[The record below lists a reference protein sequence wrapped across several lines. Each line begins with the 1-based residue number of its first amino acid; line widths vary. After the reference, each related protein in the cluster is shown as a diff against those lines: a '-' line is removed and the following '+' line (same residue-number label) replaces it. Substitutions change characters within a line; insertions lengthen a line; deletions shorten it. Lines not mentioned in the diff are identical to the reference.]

1 MAPCLYWS
9 YRAMINRHSLD
20 DDELEA
26 LRDIA
31 SVAPRKPV
39 ILVVDNDR
47 AALARLRRLVEG
59 AGMRCVTASSAAE
72 ALRRILRDESAL
84 DLLVSGLGLE
94 PDGPGLAF
102 IRELNRSGSFLPIIV
117 LSAPMPLGESRL
129 EPPLNVLDFLPK
141 PVDPVLFVSALSRS
155 F

>member
-1 MAPCLYWS
+1 
-9 YRAMINRHSLD
+9 MINRHSLD

-26 LRDIA
+26 LRDITPL
-31 SVAPRKPV
+31 VAHRPV
-39 ILVVDNDR
+39 ILVVDDDR

-72 ALRRILRDESAL
+72 ALRRILRDEAVL

-102 IRELNRSGSFLPIIV
+102 IRELNRTGTFLPIIV
-117 LSAPMPLGESRL
+117 LSAPVDIRGEPQ
-129 EPPLNVLDFLPK
+129 ETPLNVLDFLPK
-141 PVDPVLFVSALSRS
+141 PVDPMLFVRALCRS
-155 F
+155 FQS